1 MTRFASATPAGKAAF
16 IAAVTTLL
24 VVLWA
29 MLTMVGT
36 LAGIGRLGAN
46 VDFVAVPGWLW
57 TYRAHPEVQLWFKVA
72 ALGSGALILALGV
85 VAAVRIRRP
94 LHGAA
99 RWASE
104 GEIARESLRAKK
116 GIILGRKGGGYLT
129 FGGAEHVMLYAPTR
143 TGKGVGVVIP
153 NLLNWPDSVVVLDIK
168 KENWE
173 ASAGFRAA
181 HGQKV
186 VMFDPLDPEGRTA
199 RYNPLGWI
207 DRRNSVEVLDELQKL
222 AAMLFPAP
230 DKSDPFWAEAARTG
244 FLGVGAYVAETPD
257 LPFTI
262 GEIYRQLTTGNPKA
276 KFPALID
283 ARAKGPSPLSRGC
296 INALNDFC
304 ASSDNTFAGVRQ
316 TITSRMNLWLNPRV
330 DAATSASDFDLRELR
345 TRRTSIYL
353 GVTPDNMVRVAPLYN
368 LFFQQLV
375 DLNTR
380 ELPAKDRH
388 PLQLLVLLDEFARL
402 GHAAVIAKG
411 FSYVAGYGLRLLPVI
426 QSPSQ
431 LRAEYGP
438 DVADEIMTNCGVEV
452 VFTPKELK
460 VAQDLSE
467 RLGYYTYEGRSKSR
481 PTFVGAGKWTT
492 TASEQRRALMLP
504 QELMQMSRDALIALR
519 GGIPPVKGRKIYYF
533 KSADFTRRVQPPA
546 VVPALPDVADAGP
559 GSGGEAGRLD
569 AMAADLAALTRTVG
583 EIHARI
589 VQRPLTE
596 SEAAGETELSIEAI
610 SLELDSV
617 DLDDLPPGA
626 TEEQSQAWI
635 DRYIN
640 SGLLLETEAIE
651 R

>member
-1 MTRFASATPAGKAAF
+1 MTRFASASPAGKAG
-16 IAAVTTLL
+16 IVAAAAALL
-24 VVLWA
+24 LILWA
-29 MLTMVGT
+29 ALTIVGT
-36 LAGIGRLGAN
+36 LAGVGRLGSN

-57 TYRAHPEVQLWFKVA
+57 ANRAHPQIQLWFKVA
-72 ALGSGALILALGV
+72 GLASGLFILAIAVL
-85 VAAVRIRRP
+85 AALRVRRP

-99 RWASE
+99 RWATE
-104 GEIARESLRAKK
+104 GEIARENLRAKK
-116 GIILGRKGGGYLT
+116 GIILGRKGSSYLV

-181 HGQKV
+181 HGQHV

-199 RYNPLGWI
+199 RYNPLGCI

-222 AAMLFPAP
+222 ATMLFPAP
-230 DKSDPFWAEAARTG
+230 DKTDPFWAEAARTG

-276 KFPALID
+276 RLPALIE
-283 ARAKGPSPLSRGC
+283 ARAKGAAPLSKGC
-296 INALNDFC
+296 VNAIGDFC

-330 DAATSASDFDLRELR
+330 DAATSASDFDLRDLR
-345 TRRTSIYL
+345 SRRISIYL
-353 GVTPDNMVRVAPLYN
+353 GVTPDNMARVAPLYN

-380 ELPAKDRH
+380 DLPSGGRH

-438 DVADEIMTNCGVEV
+438 DVAEEIMTNCGVEV

-481 PTFVGAGKWTT
+481 PTFVGSGKWTT

-504 QELMQMSRDALIALR
+504 QELLQMSRDALIVLR
-519 GGIPPVKGRKIYYF
+519 GGIPPVKARKIFYF
-533 KSADFTRRVQPPA
+533 DNTDFTKRVQPAPT
-546 VVPALPDVADAGP
+546 VPPLAADAP
-559 GSGGEAGRLD
+559 PPHPAGNFDRLD
-569 AMAADLAALTRTVG
+569 TMAADLAALTRTVG
-583 EIHARI
+583 EIHSRI
-589 VQRPLTE
+589 IQRPLTE
-596 SEAAGETELSIEAI
+596 AEAAGETELNMEAI

-617 DLDDLPPGA
+617 DLEDLPSGA
-626 TEEQSQAWI
+626 TEQQSEEWI

>member
-1 MTRFASATPAGKAAF
+1 MTRFASATPAGKAGI
-16 IAAVTTLL
+16 IAAVAFLL
-24 VVLWA
+24 LALWA
-29 MLTMVGT
+29 VLTMIVT
-36 LAGIGRLGAN
+36 LIGLGRLNAN
-46 VDFVAVPGWLW
+46 VDFAAVPKWLW
-57 TYRAHPEVQLWFKVA
+57 TYRDHPQVQLWSKIA
-72 ALGSGALILALGV
+72 ALGSGLFILAIGV
-85 VAAVRIRRP
+85 VAALRVRRP

-99 RWASE
+99 RWAGE
-104 GEIARESLRAKK
+104 GEIAREGLRAKK
-116 GIILGRKGGGYLT
+116 GIILGRKGSGYLT
-129 FGGAEHVMLYAPTR
+129 FGGNEHVMLYAPTR

-173 ASAGFRAA
+173 ATAGFRAA
-181 HGQKV
+181 HGQNV
-186 VMFDPLDPEGRTA
+186 VMFDPLDPDGRTA

-207 DRRNSVEVLDELQKL
+207 DRRDAVQTLDELQKL
-222 AAMLFPAP
+222 ATMLFPAP
-230 DKSDPFWAEAARTG
+230 DKGDPFWSEAARTG
-244 FLGVGAYVAETPD
+244 FVGVGAYVAATPD

-262 GEIYRQLTTGNPKA
+262 GEIYRQLTSGSPKA
-276 KFPALID
+276 KFPALVD
-283 ARAKGPSPLSRGC
+283 ARAKGPAPLSRGC
-296 INALNDFC
+296 VNALNDFC
-304 ASSDNTFAGVRQ
+304 SASDNTFASIKQ

-345 TRRTSIYL
+345 TRRTSIFL
-353 GVTPDNMVRVAPLYN
+353 GVTPDNMARVAPLYN

-380 ELPAKDRH
+380 DLPSAERH
-388 PLQLLVLLDEFARL
+388 PLQLLVLLDEFARI
-402 GHAAVIAKG
+402 GNASVIAKG

-438 DVADEIMTNCGVEV
+438 DVAEEIMTNCGVEV

-481 PTFVGAGKWTT
+481 PTFLGGGKFTT

-504 QELMQMSRDALIALR
+504 QELIQMSTDALIVLR
-519 GGIPPVKGRKIYYF
+519 GGIAPIKGSKIYFY
-533 KSADFTRRVQPPA
+533 KNPDFTKRVLPPPA
-546 VVPALPDVADAGP
+546 IPALPDLPAAGNGGADE
-559 GSGGEAGRLD
+559 SSRLD
-569 AMAADLAALTRTVG
+569 MMAADLASLNRTVA
-583 EIHARI
+583 EIHARV

-596 SEAAGETELSIEAI
+596 SEAAGETELNLEAI

-617 DLDDLPPGA
+617 DLDDLPAGA
-626 TEEQSQAWI
+626 SEEQSEDWI

-640 SGLLLETEAIE
+640 SGLLLETEAID

>member
-1 MTRFASATPAGKAAF
+1 M
-16 IAAVTTLL
+16 
-24 VVLWA
+24 
-29 MLTMVGT
+29 
-36 LAGIGRLGAN
+36 
-46 VDFVAVPGWLW
+46 
-57 TYRAHPEVQLWFKVA
+57 
-72 ALGSGALILALGV
+72 
-85 VAAVRIRRP
+85 
-94 LHGAA
+94 
-99 RWASE
+99 
-104 GEIARESLRAKK
+104 
-116 GIILGRKGGGYLT
+116 
-129 FGGAEHVMLYAPTR
+129 
-143 TGKGVGVVIP
+143 
-153 NLLNWPDSVVVLDIK
+153 
-168 KENWE
+168 
-173 ASAGFRAA
+173 
-181 HGQKV
+181 
-186 VMFDPLDPEGRTA
+186 
-199 RYNPLGWI
+199 
-207 DRRNSVEVLDELQKL
+207 
-222 AAMLFPAP
+222 
-230 DKSDPFWAEAARTG
+230 
-244 FLGVGAYVAETPD
+244 GVGAYVAETPD

-276 KFPALID
+276 RLPALIE
-283 ARAKGPSPLSRGC
+283 ARAKSPTPLSKGC
-296 INALNDFC
+296 VNAIGDFC

-330 DAATSASDFDLRELR
+330 DAATSASDFDLRDLR
-345 TRRTSIYL
+345 SQRISIYL
-353 GVTPDNMVRVAPLYN
+353 GVTPDNMARVAPLYN

-380 ELPAKDRH
+380 DLPSGGRH

-438 DVADEIMTNCGVEV
+438 DVAEEIMTNCGVEV

-481 PTFVGAGKWTT
+481 PTFVGSGKWTT

-504 QELMQMSRDALIALR
+504 QELLQMSRDALIVLR
-519 GGIPPVKGRKIYYF
+519 GGIPPVKARKIFYF
-533 KSADFTRRVQPPA
+533 ANTDFTKRVQPPP
-546 VVPALPDVADAGP
+546 VVPPLAAESTPPHTAG
-559 GSGGEAGRLD
+559 ATDRLD
-569 AMAADLAALTRTVG
+569 AMAADLADLTRTVG

-589 VQRPLTE
+589 IQRPLTE
-596 SEAAGETELSIEAI
+596 AEAAGEAELNIQAI

-617 DLDDLPPGA
+617 DLEDLPAGA
-626 TEEQSQAWI
+626 SEQQSEEWI